1 MKRPSSLKVGTLL
14 VQSYTAD
21 DNARRGERAY
31 GIILVNDKVSKY
43 CTLHVLNTHDG
54 RILKEWVKEYSYK
67 DMSKIMKQ
75 CHVIF

>member
-1 MKRPSSLKVGTLL
+1 MKRPSSLKVGTML
-14 VQSYTAD
+14 VQGRTAD
-21 DNARRGERAY
+21 DNQRQGERAY

-43 CTLHVLNTHDG
+43 CTLHVLNTRDG
-54 RILKEWVKEYSYK
+54 VILKEWVKEYSYK

>member
-1 MKRPSSLKVGTLL
+1 MKRPSSLKVGTML
-14 VQSYTAD
+14 VQGRTAD
-21 DNARRGERAY
+21 DNQRQGERAY